1 MGTFLQLCAAAALT
15 FVAIDAMWLGTIA
28 NKLYKTQLG
37 SLLREQPQMLAAVLF
52 YALFIVAL
60 VFFVVQPALARNSWT
75 YALCAGAFFGLVTY
89 ATYDL
94 TNLSTLK
101 DWPVKITVID
111 LIWGSVLS
119 AVVSVATYH
128 IGKWLA

>member
-1 MGTFLQLCAAAALT
+1 MGTFLQLCAAAAVV
-15 FVAIDAMWLGTIA
+15 FVAIDAVWLGTIA
-28 NKLYKTQLG
+28 NKLYKSQLG
-37 SLLREQPQMLAAVLF
+37 GLLREQPQMLAAVLF
-52 YALFIVAL
+52 YAVFIVAL
-60 VFFVVQPALARNSWT
+60 VFFVIQPALERNSWT
-75 YALCAGAFFGLVTY
+75 YALCAGAFFGFVTY

-101 DWPVKITVID
+101 NWPVTITVID

-119 AVVSVATYH
+119 ATVSVIAYH